1 MRSQTW
7 KSCLGVLC
15 LMAAGTANAAKI
27 SFSEKGFVDVGGLVQ
42 AQYRIEQDAAG
53 SGHDPSNDFLLR
65 RARIIL
71 SGQFNDNI
79 GFLVDTDVSYATGPG
94 TSPNVPAARAAPG
107 GESPTATGVYNGI
120 YLLDAVATYK
130 VSKEFMLDAGLML
143 LASLNHNGLT
153 SGAKYASVNN
163 FTQYFSPNSQRGTR
177 DVGVGIR
184 GLLLDDRLYYRLGV
198 FNGVQSRASIPAV
211 AASPGPPPVA
221 AVAASP
227 GINPGDAPRFAGQ
240 LRFNIAG
247 KEDGYAF
254 CQVCFAKSPIAS
266 IGVGADYQT
275 NAIRGTV
282 PTGPG
287 TSTSTGMTSYT
298 NGFVDIFADIP
309 FSDDLELS
317 VDVAANKIW
326 AGTNTPQSGLAIQ
339 GLVSLRIGV
348 IGPYV
353 QVEWFNS
360 DAQYVGKGNTAGD
373 IKTYRGG
380 LSWYVYQHIYK
391 ISAEVAFQD
400 KEQAGNTVDGTLVP
414 ANHWVGTLQFQAGF

>member
-53 SGHDPSNDFLLR
+53 SGKDPSHDFLLR

-94 TSPNVPAARAAPG
+94 TTTNVPASTG
-107 GESPTATGVYNGI
+107 ATSVYNGI
-120 YLLDAVATYK
+120 YVLDALATYK
-130 VSKEFMLDAGLML
+130 VSKEFMIDAGLML
-143 LASLNHNGLT
+143 ISGMNHNQLT

-163 FTQYFSPNSQRGTR
+163 FASYFSPNSQRGTR
-177 DVGVGIR
+177 DVGIGIR

-198 FNGVQSRASIPAV
+198 FNGVQTRPTVTA
-211 AASPGPPPVA
+211 GTPPVTT
-221 AVAASP
+221 P
-227 GINPGDAPRFAGQ
+227 GINPGDAPRFAGT

-254 CQVCFAKSPIAS
+254 CQICFTKTPIVS
-266 IGVGADYQT
+266 IGVAADFQA
-275 NAIRGTV
+275 NAFRGSA

-287 TSTSTGMTSYT
+287 TAVSTGMGSWTT
-298 NGFVDIFADIP
+298 GNADIFADIP

-317 VDVAANKIW
+317 VDVAFTKIW
-326 AGTNTPQSGLAIQ
+326 AGTDTPQSGTAIQ
-339 GLVSLRIGV
+339 GMAAMRFGV
-348 IGPYV
+348 IAPYV
-353 QVEWFNS
+353 QIEWWNS
-360 DAQYVGKGNTAGD
+360 DVKYVGRGSTTGD
-373 IKTYRGG
+373 LKTYRGG
-380 LSWYVYQHIYK
+380 LSWFILQHTYK
-391 ISAEVAFQD
+391 ISAEIAFQD
-400 KEQAGNTVDGTLVP
+400 KEQAGNTVDGTAIAP
-414 ANHWVGTLQFQAGF
+414 NHWVGTLQFQAGF

>member
-27 SFSEKGFVDVGGLVQ
+27 SFSEKGFIDVGALIQ

-65 RARIIL
+65 RARIVL
-71 SGQFNDNI
+71 AGQFNDHI
-79 GFLVDTDVSYATGPG
+79 GFLIDTDISYGAVGGTAAANPSTG
-94 TSPNVPAARAAPG
+94 
-107 GESPTATGVYNGI
+107 YNSNI
-120 YLLDAVATYK
+120 FLLDAVATYK
-130 VSKEFMLDAGLML
+130 VSKEFMIDAGLML
-143 LASLNHNGLT
+143 DPSISHNGMT
-153 SGAKYASVNN
+153 SGSKYASVNN
-163 FTQYFSPNSQRGTR
+163 FTQYFSPASNRGLR

-184 GLLLDDRLYYRLGV
+184 GLLLDGRLYYRLGV
-198 FNGVQSRASIPAV
+198 FNGVQTRATVTA
-211 AASPGPPPVA
+211 GTPPVTT
-221 AVAASP
+221 P
-227 GINPGDAPRFAGQ
+227 GINPGDAPRFAGH

-254 CQVCFAKSPIAS
+254 CQVCFAKSPIVS
-266 IGVGADYQT
+266 IGVQGDYQT

-298 NGFVDIFADIP
+298 LGGVDFFGDIP

-317 VDVAANKIW
+317 IDIAGQKIW
-326 AGTNTPQSGLAIQ
+326 AGENTPQSGLSIQ
-339 GLVSLRIGV
+339 GLVSMRFGV
-348 IGPYV
+348 IGPFV

-360 DAQYVGKGNTAGD
+360 DAQYVGRGNLVGD
-373 IKTYRGG
+373 LTTYRGG
-380 LSWYVYQHIYK
+380 FSWYITQHTYK
-391 ISAEVAFQD
+391 ISAEIAFQN
-400 KEQAGNTVDGTLVP
+400 KEKAGETVDGQLIP
-414 ANHWVGTLQFQAGF
+414 ANHWVGTLQFQATF